1 MSELFHF
8 GLDLGMGAIKL
19 FGNQHGIQL
28 VSQVAVNNG
37 PLVGRMLG
45 LGSSRVPLRISL
57 PSGNT
62 FFVDSGAHDSGRP
75 VENLSM
81 DRFAGAPEML
91 ALFYGAFTRYIQQAG
106 AISQPASITCGLPIE
121 TLSGEEARPTV
132 EAIQRWMKTEHA
144 WKANDQDY
152 HLAVSEVRVTSQP
165 AAALFDYALDL
176 EGKLTPERRNA
187 FTQEVGIVS
196 IGMNTTEL
204 LVVREKAAVQ
214 RFTAGSTTGVRRLLE
229 LVNGQQLYSLG
240 ELDTLLRSNRL
251 DVAQAMP
258 IWEREVTGEIEKRW
272 GKAWRRFAAVILV
285 GGGAILLKNSLPYF
299 FNGKAIL
306 PDDPIQSISRGLWKL
321 SLSQNYRKNGPEGGK
336 EADR

>member
-1 MSELFHF
+1 MTELMQF

-19 FGNQHGIQL
+19 FGNQQGIQL
-28 VSQVAVNNG
+28 ISQVAVNNG

-45 LGSSRVPLRISL
+45 LGSARLPLRITL
-57 PSGNT
+57 PAGST

-91 ALFYGAFTRYIQQAG
+91 ALFYGAFTRFIQQSG
-106 AISQPASITCGLPIE
+106 TLPQPISITCGLPLE
-121 TLSGEEARPTV
+121 TLSGDEARPTF
-132 EAIQRWMKTEHA
+132 EGIQRWMKSEHT
-144 WKANDQDY
+144 WKANDQEY
-152 HLAVSEVRVTSQP
+152 HLSVTEVRATSQP
-165 AAALFDYALDL
+165 AGALFDYVLDL
-176 EGKLTPERRNA
+176 EGKIIPERRNA

-204 LVVREKAAVQ
+204 LVVREKATVQ

-229 LVNGQQLYSLG
+229 LVNGQQFYSLG

-251 DVAQAMP
+251 DVSQALP

-272 GKAWRRFAAVILV
+272 GKVWRRFTAVILV
-285 GGGAILLKNSLPYF
+285 GGGAVLLKNSLPYF
-299 FNGKAIL
+299 FSGKAIL
-306 PDDPIQSISRGLWKL
+306 PDDPIQSIARGLWKL
-321 SLSQNYRKNGPEGGK
+321 TLFQNAQKKG
-336 EADR
+336 

>member
-1 MSELFHF
+1 MTELLNF

-19 FGNQHGIQL
+19 YGNQQGIQL
-28 VSQVAVNNG
+28 ISQVAVNHG

-45 LGSSRVPLRISL
+45 LGSSRLPLRIGL

-62 FFVDSGAHDSGRP
+62 FFVDSGAHDYGRP

-91 ALFYGAFTRYIQQAG
+91 ALFYGAFTRFFQQVG
-106 AISQPASITCGLPIE
+106 NISQPVSITCGLPLE
-121 TLSGEEARPTV
+121 TLSGEEARTTV
-132 EAIQRWMKTEHA
+132 EGIQRWMRTDHS

-152 HLAVSEVRVTSQP
+152 HLNVSEVRVTSQP
-165 AAALFDYALDL
+165 AAALFDYVLDL
-176 EGKLTPERRNA
+176 EGKIVPERRSA

-204 LVVREKAAVQ
+204 MVVRERAAVQ

-240 ELDTLLRSNRL
+240 ELDNLLRANRL
-251 DVAQAMP
+251 DVSQALP

-272 GKAWRRFAAVILV
+272 GKAWRRFMAVILV
-285 GGGAILLKNSLPYF
+285 GGGAVLLKNSLPYF
-299 FNGKAIL
+299 FNGKGIL
-306 PDDPIQSISRGLWKL
+306 PDDPILSIARGLWKL
-321 SLSQNYRKNGPEGGK
+321 SNQNNHKTVPAGGK
-336 EADR
+336 RG